1 MSVVSSHVMFI
12 DSRASTT
19 TRDSVQVNCITTA
32 PQGCQIRVSMVEF
45 DAPAGAF
52 GDEHSVY
59 LRMNG
64 ASLTARESEGLSLP
78 PDQQVDESHLNP
90 SSILAKIPI
99 TDSSKATQFQSPF
112 LLYSSNSLSSH
123 FLGHF
128 TLEVGN
134 AQGQSF
140 SSLATPG
147 SDGKTGWDIDP
158 DGSSPYYFSTAIRVE
173 IVQVSNGDGGGHM
186 VEQLGA
192 QQYDFLAGVQVP
204 ANRLRQYAA

>member
-1 MSVVSSHVMFI
+1 MSVVHSHVMFI

-19 TRDSVQVNCITTA
+19 ARDSVQVNCITTA

-52 GDEHSVY
+52 GDQHSVY
-59 LRMNG
+59 LRMLG
-64 ASLTARESEGLSLP
+64 ASLTARESEGLALP

-90 SSILAKIPI
+90 SSILAKIPVV
-99 TDSSKATQFQSPF
+99 DSVKATHFQSPF

-128 TLEVGN
+128 TLEVGD
-134 AQGQSF
+134 AQGRSF
-140 SSLATPG
+140 SSLATPNPNG
-147 SDGKTGWDIDP
+147 LTGWDIDT
-158 DGSSPYYFSTAIRVE
+158 DGNSAYYFSTAIRVE
-173 IVQVSNGDGGGHM
+173 VVQVSNGDGGGDM
-186 VEQLGA
+186 IEQLGA

-204 ANRLRQYAA
+204 ANRQRQYAA

>member
-12 DSRASTT
+12 DSRASTSA
-19 TRDSVQVNCITTA
+19 RDSIQVNCITTA

-45 DAPAGAF
+45 DAPVGAF

-59 LRMNG
+59 LRMKG

-99 TDSSKATQFQSPF
+99 TDSGKAIHFQSPF

-134 AQGQSF
+134 AQGLSF

-147 SDGKTGWDIDP
+147 GDGRTGWDINT
-158 DGSSPYYFSTAIRVE
+158 DGSSEYYFSTAIRVE

-186 VEQLGA
+186 VEQLGE
-192 QQYDFLAGVQVP
+192 QKYDFLAGIQVP

>member
-19 TRDSVQVNCITTA
+19 VRDSVQVNCITTA

-52 GDEHSVY
+52 GDEHSD
-59 LRMNG
+59 G

-78 PDQQVDESHLNP
+78 PDQQIDESHLNP

-99 TDSSKATQFQSPF
+99 TDPNKATQFQSPF

-134 AQGQSF
+134 AKGQSF

-147 SDGKTGWDIDP
+147 NDGKTGWDIGV
-158 DGSSPYYFSTAIRVE
+158 DGTIE
-173 IVQVSNGDGGGHM
+173 IHTKTS
-186 VEQLGA
+186 QLTE
-192 QQYDFLAGVQVP
+192 P
-204 ANRLRQYAA
+204 ASR

>member
-19 TRDSVQVNCITTA
+19 TRDAVQVNCITTA
-32 PQGCQIRVSMVEF
+32 PQGCQVRVSMVEF

-78 PDQQVDESHLNP
+78 PDQQLVESHLSP
-90 SSILAKIPI
+90 SSILAKIPV
-99 TDSSKATQFQSPF
+99 TDSNKATQFQSPF

-134 AQGQSF
+134 AQGRSF
-140 SSLATPG
+140 SSLATPDESG
-147 SDGKTGWDIDP
+147 MTGWDIDI
-158 DGSSPYYFSTAIRVE
+158 DGNSTYYFSTAIRVE
-173 IVQVSNGDGGGHM
+173 IIQVSNGDGGGHM

-192 QQYDFLAGVQVP
+192 QQYDFLAGVQMP
-204 ANRLRQYAA
+204 ANRQRQYAA